1 MTKTKAG
8 PVSGE
13 RIKSFVERIE
23 KLMEERK
30 AIGGDIRDVFA
41 EAKGVGY
48 DVRTMRKLI
57 QIRAQDAADRA
68 EQETLL
74 DVYMHAV
81 GMEGTNLTIVQPT
94 EEELEERAGR
104 VIAEVDRCMALVTSD
119 KPPKIEAIKDLIGCS
134 TGKAHKLRGLVEKR
148 LGQFSRLSACD
159 RENENPSREAAN
171 SSDDAGH
178 RSEPSAPAD
187 MGITMSANAGP
198 PLGQSAA
205 SLDSQGEQS
214 GTHSGEIN
222 EIHRGATQPKGCAKV
237 VRTDA
242 SMSESVAA
250 SGDAVR
256 DASAMPLDVVAAP
269 HSEGR
274 EHAGSAAT
282 APPACVSG
290 THSGG
295 DAQDESC
302 GESVSAVGATAKVE
316 ASDSA
321 TAPLRPHDPHS
332 SSQVPTGS
340 HGAVGNEGGCHV
352 ARPELLTD
360 RQNDDDID
368 DAPAG
373 AHETGDSTGGYHVF
387 GRLSA
392 EPEVARAAPPVSL
405 DTRGEARPS
414 LEDAESTWFSTLQR
428 SRQEGRV

>member
-1 MTKTKAG
+1 MRIDAGRLRAFLDCMHLEADQRDKHSAQIREIVKA
-8 PVSGE
+8 
-13 RIKSFVERIE
+13 
-23 KLMEERK
+23 
-30 AIGGDIRDVFA
+30 
-41 EAKGVGY
+41 AKDAGY
-48 DVRTMRKLI
+48 DPKAVRKVFVRERMD
-57 QIRAQDAADRA
+57 DA
-68 EQETLL
+68 
-74 DVYMHAV
+74 
-81 GMEGTNLTIVQPT
+81 
-94 EEELEERAGR
+94 ERAKQDDLLESYEGALGPKGAALRAIEQGATLDEAAAATGLGR
-104 VIAEVDRCMALVTSD
+104 ATVARARAVSRKVSNDTAEVSREGGNDT
-119 KPPKIEAIKDLIGCS
+119 PPHDADGIIIES
-134 TGKAHKLRGLVEKR
+134 
-148 LGQFSRLSACD
+148 
-159 RENENPSREAAN
+159 NREAAN

-295 DAQDESC
+295 YAQPVITRDVTTEPGGDAQDETGVGGNVCTDECSGRPTGAPVPESC
-302 GESVSAVGATAKVE
+302 GEPAAALGAKALARSCGLT
-316 ASDSA
+316 
-321 TAPLRPHDPHS
+321 TAPLRPHDTPS
-332 SSQVPTGS
+332 GGS
-340 HGAVGNEGGCHV
+340 
-352 ARPELLTD
+352 
-360 RQNDDDID
+360 
-368 DAPAG
+368 
-373 AHETGDSTGGYHVF
+373 STGRTSPF
-387 GRLSA
+387 
-392 EPEVARAAPPVSL
+392 
-405 DTRGEARPS
+405 
-414 LEDAESTWFSTLQR
+414 LQR

>member
-148 LGQFSRLSACD
+148 LGQFSRLSARD

-187 MGITMSANAGP
+187 TGIPVSANAGP

-214 GTHSGEIN
+214 GTHSG
-222 EIHRGATQPKGCAKV
+222 
-237 VRTDA
+237 
-242 SMSESVAA
+242 
-250 SGDAVR
+250 
-256 DASAMPLDVVAAP
+256 
-269 HSEGR
+269 
-274 EHAGSAAT
+274 
-282 APPACVSG
+282 
-290 THSGG
+290 G
-295 DAQDESC
+295 DAQDIFAESANNESC
-302 GESVSAVGATAKVE
+302 GGDGGSERTREPLADADGGIGATHPVPRVPSDEPGPHDAVQCSVDGGEPCPNTCLREGRCVWSGVE
-316 ASDSA
+316 APPTCA
-321 TAPLRPHDPHS
+321 ENAR
-332 SSQVPTGS
+332 VP
-340 HGAVGNEGGCHV
+340 
-352 ARPELLTD
+352 
-360 RQNDDDID
+360 
-368 DAPAG
+368 
-373 AHETGDSTGGYHVF
+373 
-387 GRLSA
+387 
-392 EPEVARAAPPVSL
+392 
-405 DTRGEARPS
+405 DTRGEARPNPDG
-414 LEDAESTWFSTLQR
+414 LDVPHFLQR